1 MNRCFLSIVWV
12 ILCCLPLF
20 ADKPSKPKKIE
31 KTPNESQEKE
41 RNADEKDDR
50 KAKMMEDRMMR
61 KKPNKDEL
69 SKETTSNRAEQEQE
83 QKREQGQKQNRKQKQ
98 KQKQQEQLQPRQA
111 DPKPAV
117 KTVYTQALSRF
128 QGQLKRLRQEQ
139 ALVEAYAADGW
150 RGASREKVKPV
161 AEIRRAKEQINRCI
175 KVIRDCVRVCDEAEG
190 DKRIPAEMYDE
201 DGELELDDIFCAKC
215 LGNHSTDDND
225 IILCD
230 GDCDRA
236 YHVKCL
242 VPAPDVS
249 SLSEDEGWLCPAC
262 DTKIDLIDSIN
273 EEFGTEYEYN
283 VPWDQ
288 ILVSDTLP
296 PSPRLAADQGLVNH
310 QTIDLGRLEG
320 LLEGADLPS
329 EDEDDEDYKASSSG
343 SESGSLSG
351 ERPHGELDDIKRN
364 DGKGEKSEDSV
375 SLISEDPGTAL
386 ADVDEDDMKAF
397 AERYARVK
405 DLDDES
411 GDESGGHRAKLILN
425 GKRQRSKV
433 DYVAL
438 SREMFGNLSSPLL
451 KEEEE
456 EEEDGDWI
464 PRNFDA
470 GNLNN
475 NMVD

>member
-1 MNRCFLSIVWV
+1 MIRFLLSIVWV
-12 ILCCLPLF
+12 ILCCLTLF
-20 ADKPSKPKKIE
+20 ADKPSKPKKIQIRP
-31 KTPNESQEKE
+31 TESQEKE
-41 RNADEKDDR
+41 RKANEKNDR
-50 KAKMMEDRMMR
+50 KAKVMEDRKMR
-61 KKPNKDEL
+61 KKQINEEL
-69 SKETTSNRAEQEQE
+69 AKETTSNGAEQKQTPE
-83 QKREQGQKQNRKQKQ
+83 QKPEQGQG
-98 KQKQQEQLQPRQA
+98 QKQQEQTQAKQA

-175 KVIRDCVRVCDEAEG
+175 EVIRDCVRVCDEADG
-190 DKRIPAEMYDE
+190 DKKIPAELYDQ

-242 VPAPDVS
+242 VPVPDIS

-288 ILVSDTLP
+288 ILASGTLP
-296 PSPRLAADQGLVNH
+296 ASPRLAADQGLLNP

-343 SESGSLSG
+343 SESGSPSG
-351 ERPHGELDDIKRN
+351 ERQYGEQDNRKRN
-364 DGKGEKSEDSV
+364 DESGEKSEDSV

-386 ADVDEDDMKAF
+386 ADVDEDDMRAF

-405 DLDDES
+405 HLDDES
-411 GDESGGHRAKLILN
+411 GDESGGDSAKLILN

-456 EEEDGDWI
+456 EEEEDGDWI
-464 PRNFDA
+464 PNKF
-470 GNLNN
+470 
-475 NMVD
+475 